1 VLASDGKLLDI
12 IRQMRGH
19 GMTSGTFERYSKR
32 TIGYDVPMLGF
43 NYRLDELR
51 AAVGLI
57 QLKRL
62 FQWNDKRRILTKAYA
77 RALHDHCPAVQL
89 PFLQHR
95 GWSERN
101 SSHHIMPILLP
112 ADVDRNDV
120 VNRLERRGIQT
131 SNHYP
136 PVHRLS
142 FYQTRFPQAHAPM
155 TEAFAK
161 RQLTLPLH
169 PRMEEHDVKNVAN
182 ELAQAVGCKQM
193 EDVVS

>member
-1 VLASDGKLLDI
+1 
-12 IRQMRGH
+12 
-19 GMTSGTFERYSKR
+19 
-32 TIGYDVPMLGF
+32 
-43 NYRLDELR
+43 
-51 AAVGLI
+51 
-57 QLKRL
+57 
-62 FQWNDKRRILTKAYA
+62 
-77 RALHDHCPAVQL
+77 
-89 PFLQHR
+89 
-95 GWSERN
+95 
-101 SSHHIMPILLP
+101 MPILLP
-112 ADVDRNDV
+112 ADVDRKDV

-142 FYQTRFPQAHAPM
+142 LYQTRFPHAHAPM
-155 TEAFAK
+155 TEAFAE